1 MIPLRVLLV
10 DDEPLARKRL
20 ARLLAQCAGT
30 SLVGECGDG
39 QAAASLIRTLSP
51 DVVLLDIRMPGLD
64 GLTLAAHLARTQA
77 PEPARPLVIFTTAH
91 ADHALEAFDAAA
103 LDYLLKPIELPR
115 LARAL
120 DRARAR
126 LAALAALPTPASPIA
141 SAPCPPLRS
150 GLADLLAPPLR
161 LTARSGD
168 TFRLFDP
175 AAITRLW
182 SQDKYTAFLHDG
194 VEHLLDESLTTLE
207 QRLAPLGFL
216 RVHRSEL
223 VALHHIRALHLD
235 GDLATLELDD
245 GQRAPVSRRYLPQLR
260 RRLAGA

>member
-1 MIPLRVLLV
+1 MSSLRILLV

-20 ARLLAQCAGT
+20 ARLVGQCA
-30 SLVGECGDG
+30 SSEIIGECGDG
-39 QAAASLIRTLSP
+39 EAAATAIRALSP

-64 GLTLAAHLARTQA
+64 GLSLASHLARLQ
-77 PEPARPLVIFTTAH
+77 PSRPLVIFTTAH

-126 LAALAALPTPASPIA
+126 LADAPPAPKEPAAGSSLAA
-141 SAPCPPLRS
+141 
-150 GLADLLAPPLR
+150 LLAPPLR

-194 VEHLLDESLTTLE
+194 VEQLLDESLSSLE
-207 QRLAPLGFL
+207 QRLASHHFV

-223 VALHHIRALHLD
+223 VSLRRIRALHLD
-235 GDLATLELDD
+235 GDLATVELDD

-260 RRLAGA
+260 RHLSDA